1 MQEKS
6 ALFCRGC
13 ITEHLPRNSHTRST
27 CADELTVEILT
38 DAPRIVTD
46 YLNERS
52 IRCDYEERG
61 CREIVQLQNLNR
73 HVAECGFSPVVCENQ
88 GCGQTINRRDRT
100 YHESELCQSRK
111 LKCHTCGE
119 ISKMMVGMETKV
131 ADHDAKIAL
140 TDTKLENMDTKLANI
155 DVNEKLNKMKAN
167 IGTKMAQ
174 TDTKLEIINTKTA
187 NLQANVEARLIRV
200 NNAGRNENEFK

>member
-1 MQEKS
+1 M
-6 ALFCRGC
+6 
-13 ITEHLPRNSHTRST
+13 
-27 CADELTVEILT
+27 
-38 DAPRIVTD
+38 
-46 YLNERS
+46 
-52 IRCDYEERG
+52 
-61 CREIVQLQNLNR
+61 VQLQNLNR
-73 HVAECGFSPVVCENQ
+73 HVAECGFSPVVCENE
-88 GCGQTINRRDRT
+88 GCGQTISKRDRT
-100 YHESELCQSRK
+100 YHESELCQFRK

-131 ADHDAKIAL
+131 ADHDAKLAL

-200 NNAGRNENEFK
+200 NNEGRNENEFK

>member
-1 MQEKS
+1 MSQNVGL
-6 ALFCRGC
+6 AQLFVKMKVVVRQ
-13 ITEHLPRNSHTRST
+13 
-27 CADELTVEILT
+27 
-38 DAPRIVTD
+38 
-46 YLNERS
+46 S
-52 IRCDYEERG
+52 IE
-61 CREIVQLQNLNR
+61 EIV
-73 HVAECGFSPVVCENQ
+73 HIG
-88 GCGQTINRRDRT
+88 
-100 YHESELCQSRK
+100 ESELCPFRK

-131 ADHDAKIAL
+131 AHHDAKIAL

-200 NNAGRNENEFK
+200 NNEGRNENEFK